1 MANGS
6 DDWRIPRWAKVLIAG
21 LVVVFAAA
29 MVFAFAQ
36 PIQVLPRIRLAPG
49 YALVDDAGN
58 TVTSE
63 DARGAITL
71 YTFIPT
77 NCGDDCADVH
87 RTMSEVT
94 RRVASGVDLAGT
106 EFRSVTMVMN
116 TDSAGAA
123 ATRAGASDANGVWLA
138 IDGADLE
145 NVVGLGF
152 SRPTDPAFFAPG
164 FAIVDGWGM
173 IRGEYRYSTLA
184 DDADKLVRHIDVLG
198 SELRNDH
205 GFASFVYEAAHAF
218 QCYP

>member
-1 MANGS
+1 MTNGS
-6 DDWRIPRWAKVLIAG
+6 DDWRIPRWAKVLIVG

-49 YALVDDAGN
+49 YALVNDAGDS
-58 TVTSE
+58 VTSE

-71 YTFIPT
+71 YTFVPAD
-77 NCGDDCADVH
+77 CGGDCADVH
-87 RTMSEVT
+87 RTMSEVAN
-94 RRVASGVDLAGT
+94 RVTDGIDLGGA
-106 EFRSVTMVMN
+106 EFRAVTMVMN
-116 TDSAGAA
+116 TDSDGAA
-123 ATRAGASDANGVWLA
+123 LMRADASDASGVWLA
-138 IDGADLE
+138 VDGADLN

-152 SRPTDPAFFAPG
+152 SRPTDPAFFTPG

-184 DDADKLVRHIDVLG
+184 DDADKLVRHIDLLG